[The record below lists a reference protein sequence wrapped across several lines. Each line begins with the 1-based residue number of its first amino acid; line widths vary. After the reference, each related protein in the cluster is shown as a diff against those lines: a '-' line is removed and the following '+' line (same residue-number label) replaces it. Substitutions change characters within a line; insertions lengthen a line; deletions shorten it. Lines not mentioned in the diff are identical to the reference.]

1 VFWSG
6 LLTDDQESKA
16 PLRWAINELKRM
28 ARTSRLKHVILIIDM
43 RDIYQIEWE
52 QWKDLDSALKGS
64 SDVHC
69 SLEEVSLVLYA
80 LDIENIRRL
89 EGIIPFLKKQMPLS
103 LAAGCLKVCVS
114 MRPPATVYNEKRR
127 QLSHVIPPS
136 WT

>member
-1 VFWSG
+1 MFWSG

-28 ARTSRLKHVILIIDM
+28 ARTSHLKHVILIIDM

-69 SLEEVSLVLYA
+69 SLEEVSLVLCLGK
-80 LDIENIRRL
+80 LDRILRFDR
-89 EGIIPFLKKQMPLS
+89 IIPLVKKQMPLL
-103 LAAGCLKVCVS
+103 LAAGCLTVS
-114 MRPPATVYNEKRR
+114 VTDRPPAMVYNEKMR
-127 QLSHVIPPS
+127 QLSQSIPPS